1 MKEGLNQN
9 DTASRASLPLDEDG
23 EEENWY
29 GDIDFD
35 GSTCDDGS
43 EGSNTMTDLK
53 TDEATK
59 NRLYEKA
66 RMHGVV
72 RGSKMSTKEKN
83 LWKIAAKSHY
93 AENGLELPPSKI
105 HDHLLTKKRRNDI
118 RNVREI
124 VAARGLDTVGTIR
137 ELRRRYNESIQEEQ
151 AREKAEQ
158 TLKILRDRGVLGA
171 GEDGDNLDTRRMR
184 HMLIE
189 SVAKGSD

>member
-1 MKEGLNQN
+1 MEN
-9 DTASRASLPLDEDG
+9 SSED
-23 EEENWY
+23 
-29 GDIDFD
+29 
-35 GSTCDDGS
+35 
-43 EGSNTMTDLK
+43 
-53 TDEATK
+53 
-59 NRLYEKA
+59 
-66 RMHGVV
+66 
-72 RGSKMSTKEKN
+72 
-83 LWKIAAKSHY
+83 HY
-93 AENGLELPPSKI
+93 AENGLALPPTKI
-105 HDHLLTKKRRNDI
+105 YDHILTKKRRNDI

-189 SVAKGSD
+189 SVAKGSK

>member
-1 MKEGLNQN
+1 MLHYHWMKMEKRKTG
-9 DTASRASLPLDEDG
+9 SV
-23 EEENWY
+23 
-29 GDIDFD
+29 IDFD
-35 GSTCDDGS
+35 GSTCEDGS

-72 RGSKMSTKEKN
+72 RSSKMSTKEKN
-83 LWKIAAKSHY
+83 LWKIAAKTHY
-93 AENGLELPPSKI
+93 AENGLDLPPSKI
-105 HDHLLTKKRRNDI
+105 YDHPLFKKRY
-118 RNVREI
+118 NVRKIRELLS
-124 VAARGLDTVGTIR
+124 ARGLDTVGTLK